1 MPQLV
6 IDVIALILDKIDDA
20 GTLFSLLTVGKD
32 VFYIASQILYR
43 DPGVFLPPMQCKS
56 RHASTVAFVRLV
68 LAISPAK
75 DNNTNLLRQAF
86 SVNPPS
92 SPPVLDYLALI
103 RVVQWKDLF
112 RRCLAE
118 TSPVLDDMG
127 HSGQPLGGPY
137 DHLQLGADCLTK
149 AVCLHQLGNI
159 VELEIQLAGHIE
171 YLHRASELSSLKKVI
186 VENGRTQNAE
196 DDAYTF
202 AVRLVKAIRLHH
214 GRNRLRDCLVRNQSA
229 SRMLGD
235 LLPQQ
240 IELDSLLPPPE
251 ALKSLQI
258 ASPRPMDRYLSNAEN
273 LDIALEKYE
282 IWKSIS
288 QHYPDLPAWRALQRC
303 RSLSSL
309 TFEIAQHV
317 VDGSSLFAWAAK
329 EARDRDA
336 GRFLAPAVP
345 LEDLNLYLSAL
356 DACGARRPDEG
367 ARDDLDGDGD
377 GGKEDDPLAWR
388 QVVDDETWI
397 LP

>member
-32 VFYIASQILYR
+32 VFYIASRILYR
-43 DPGVFLPPMQCKS
+43 DPGLFLLPKQCKS
-56 RHASTVAFVRLV
+56 RHASTLAFVRLV

-86 SVNPPS
+86 SVNPAS

-103 RVVQWKDLF
+103 RVVHWKDLF

-118 TSPVLDDMG
+118 TSPVLDMG

-137 DHLQLGADCLTK
+137 DHLQLGVDCLTK

-171 YLHRASELSSLKKVI
+171 YLHRVSELSSLKKVI

-196 DDAYTF
+196 DDAYAF
-202 AVRLVKAIRLHH
+202 AVCLVKAIQLHH
-214 GRNRLRDCLVRNQSA
+214 GRNRLRDCLVRNQSE

-258 ASPRPMDRYLSNAEN
+258 ASPRPMDRYLSNAEK
-273 LDIALEKYE
+273 LDFALEQYGIYR

-288 QHYPDLPAWRALQRC
+288 QHYPDLPAWRVLQRC
-303 RSLSSL
+303 RGLSSL
-309 TFEIAQHV
+309 TLEIAQHV
-317 VDGSSLFAWAAK
+317 FDDSSLFAWAAK

-336 GRFLAPAVP
+336 GRFLVPAVP
-345 LEDLNLYLSAL
+345 LEDLTLYVHAL
-356 DACGARRPDEG
+356 DACGI
-367 ARDDLDGDGD
+367 
-377 GGKEDDPLAWR
+377 KEHG
-388 QVVDDETWI
+388 TI
-397 LP
+397 